1 MKLINKYVIYKY
13 IANNNNIYYYLYA
26 IIWKEK
32 IILLLSYI
40 YGNIINKYK
49 DNLYNCI
56 NIEKMKDIVIKFIYI
71 SFL

>member
-32 IILLLSYI
+32 IILLLWYI

>member
-13 IANNNNIYYYLYA
+13 IANNNNIYYYLYS
-26 IIWKEK
+26 IIYKEK
-32 IILLLSYI
+32 FILLIWYI
-40 YGNIINKYK
+40 YGNIINKNK

-56 NIEKMKDIVIKFIYI
+56 NIGKMKDIVIKFIYI

>member
-13 IANNNNIYYYLYA
+13 IANNNNIYYYLYS
-26 IIWKEK
+26 IIYKEK
-32 IILLLSYI
+32 FILLLWYI
-40 YGNIINKYK
+40 YGNIINKNK

-56 NIEKMKDIVIKFIYI
+56 NIGKMKDIVIKFIYI

>member
-13 IANNNNIYYYLYA
+13 IANNNNIYYYLDS
-26 IIWKEK
+26 IIYKEK
-32 IILLLSYI
+32 FILLLWYI
-40 YGNIINKYK
+40 YGNIINKNK